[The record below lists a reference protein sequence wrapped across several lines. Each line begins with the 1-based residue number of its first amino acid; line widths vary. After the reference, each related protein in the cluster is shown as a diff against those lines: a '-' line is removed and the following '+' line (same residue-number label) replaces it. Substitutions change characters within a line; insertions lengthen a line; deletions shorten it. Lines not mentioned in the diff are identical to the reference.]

1 MNRYQ
6 LVTTMH
12 RDGYVQYGKRM
23 IDSFLQYWPENQ
35 SLVVYT
41 EGFDLEYNHANNAR
55 VVGRDLVASSPGL
68 VDFKNRH
75 KNNPAANGYR
85 DPKRKDPDFAFDAV
99 RFSHKVF
106 ALFHA
111 FHNRLPGADAIIW
124 IDADTVT
131 HSPVAVD
138 FLIKNFPLNAD
149 IGIYYLG
156 RTQQHSECGW
166 MVFNCLNSHM
176 KAFWKQFVNQYR
188 NDTLFELDE
197 WHDSYV
203 FDHVRTQFEKNNGMV
218 NSNITP
224 GYVKGHP
231 FIDSFLG
238 EYMDHLKGPK
248 RKAAGRSAK
257 HEAKN
262 KRAGWWQ

>member
-1 MNRYQ
+1 MSKYQ
-6 LVTTMH
+6 LTTTMH
-12 RDGYVQYGKRM
+12 AAGYQQYGKRM
-23 IDSFLQYWPENQ
+23 INSILQHWPADQ

-41 EGFDLEYNHANNAR
+41 EGFVLDAEQANNPR
-55 VVGRDLVASSPGL
+55 IVCRSLLSCSPELVA
-68 VDFKNRH
+68 FKERH
-75 KNNPAANGYR
+75 RNNPPANGFR
-85 DPKRKDPDFAFDAV
+85 DPRRRDPDFAFDAV

-111 FHNRLPGADAIIW
+111 IHNRLPTTDAVIW

-131 HSPVAVD
+131 HSDIPSD
-138 FLIKNFPLNAD
+138 FLTKHFPLD
-149 IGIYYLG
+149 TSTGIYYLG

-166 MVFNCLNSHM
+166 MVFNCNNSHM
-176 KAFWKQFVNQYR
+176 KTFWKQFVNQYR
-188 NDTLFELDE
+188 LDLLFQLNE

-203 FDHVRTQFEKNNGMV
+203 FDHVRTQLEQTGMKNH
-218 NSNITP
+218 NITP

-248 RKAAGRSAK
+248 RKADGRSAK
-257 HEAKN
+257 NEARN
-262 KRAGWWQ
+262 KTAGWWQ